1 MGVTTAGTIVTVSVT
16 PTLARMGIVAT
27 RRLDP
32 DAVASLLRL
41 ATGEVPSLALVQVLC
56 ERTAGELRPLLR
68 LLWQALGAGDE
79 PARALAVLADAGTSP
94 APNEGTHAFRREGEY
109 WTLVFEGRTSRVRDR
124 IGLRHI
130 GAMLC
135 RPGVRV
141 PALALTPDVGSTDPE
156 RARVRVTKATRS
168 AIARVAL
175 LDPACGEHLRA
186 TIRLGTHCSYAPTD
200 LDARNWDV
208 RGL

>member
-1 MGVTTAGTIVTVSVT
+1 M
-16 PTLARMGIVAT
+16 VAT

-32 DAVASLLRL
+32 DDVASLLRL
-41 ATGEVPSLALVQVLC
+41 TTGEAPSLTLVRALC

-79 PARALAVLADAGTSP
+79 PARALATLAGADLSP
-94 APNEGTHAFRREGEY
+94 APDQGTHAFRREGEY

-130 GAMLC
+130 GAMLS

-141 PALALTPDVGSTDPE
+141 PALALLADADGADPE
-156 RARVRVTKATRS
+156 RARVRVTKATRA

-175 LDPACGEHLRA
+175 LDPACGAHLYA
-186 TIRLGTHCSYAPTD
+186 TIRLGAHCSYAPTD
-200 LDARNWDV
+200 LDARDWDV